1 MPHYHLV
8 AIVIIQCGCS
18 LQLFQ
23 PVLLKFQLYGVYYFM
38 VTWTLVAWLLRNVIY
53 SKLSFDVQTYLLGTL
68 FLFLSAT
75 SFLQLP
81 AWLHFHINIT
91 NCLPQCKVWTLIF
104 WGSKT
109 SRIWFQVVA
118 KKKWTLTIWE
128 SQTPNVQFQILKID
142 SLNISQI
149 KKVEHPIS
157 KFKLLTKKKTLNI

>member
-1 MPHYHLV
+1 MQF
-8 AIVIIQCGCS
+8 IIILWFLIG
-18 LQLFQ
+18 L
-23 PVLLKFQLYGVYYFM
+23 G
-38 VTWTLVAWLLRNVIY
+38 TLVAWLLRNVIY
-53 SKLSFDVQTYLLGTL
+53 SKLSFDVQTHLLGTL

-104 WGSKT
+104 WDSKT
-109 SRIWFQVVA
+109 PHIWFQIGKG
-118 KKKWTLTIWE
+118 KKNEHSQSE
-128 SQTPNVQFQILKID
+128 SQTPNVQFQNLKID

-157 KFKLLTKKKTLNI
+157 KYKLLRKKPLNI

>member
-1 MPHYHLV
+1 MEF
-8 AIVIIQCGCS
+8 IIIS
-18 LQLFQ
+18 W
-23 PVLLKFQLYGVYYFM
+23 LLIGLG
-38 VTWTLVAWLLRNVIY
+38 TLVAWLLRNVIY
-53 SKLSFDVQTYLLGTL
+53 SKLSFDVQTHLLGTL

-104 WGSKT
+104 WDSKT
-109 SRIWFQVVA
+109 PQIWFQIGKK

-128 SQTPNVQFQILKID
+128 SQTPNVQFQNLKID

-157 KFKLLTKKKTLNI
+157 KFKLLRKKPLNI

>member
-1 MPHYHLV
+1 MEF
-8 AIVIIQCGCS
+8 III
-18 LQLFQ
+18 LR
-23 PVLLKFQLYGVYYFM
+23 LLIGLG
-38 VTWTLVAWLLRNVIY
+38 TLVAWLLHNVIY

-104 WGSKT
+104 WDSKT
-109 SRIWFQVVA
+109 PQIWFQIG

-128 SQTPNVQFQILKID
+128 SQTPNVQFQNLKID

-157 KFKLLTKKKTLNI
+157 KFKFLRKKTLEYLKFDPIHWSLNVI

>member
-1 MPHYHLV
+1 MEF
-8 AIVIIQCGCS
+8 III
-18 LQLFQ
+18 LW
-23 PVLLKFQLYGVYYFM
+23 LLIGLG
-38 VTWTLVAWLLRNVIY
+38 TLVAWLLRNVIY

-104 WGSKT
+104 WDSKT
-109 SRIWFQVVA
+109 PQIFNYDIHNLRA
-118 KKKWTLTIWE
+118 KH
-128 SQTPNVQFQILKID
+128 QMFNFKID

-157 KFKLLTKKKTLNI
+157 KFKLLTKKKKLEHLKFDPIHWSLNVI

>member
-1 MPHYHLV
+1 MEL
-8 AIVIIQCGCS
+8 III
-18 LQLFQ
+18 LW
-23 PVLLKFQLYGVYYFM
+23 LLIGLG
-38 VTWTLVAWLLRNVIY
+38 TLVAWLLRNIIY

-104 WGSKT
+104 WDSKT
-109 SRIWFQVVA
+109 PHIWFQILT
-118 KKKWTLTIWE
+118 KKKNE
-128 SQTPNVQFQILKID
+128 HSQSERAKHQMFNFKID

-157 KFKLLTKKKTLNI
+157 KFKLLRKKPLNI

>member
-1 MPHYHLV
+1 MEF
-8 AIVIIQCGCS
+8 IIIS
-18 LQLFQ
+18 W
-23 PVLLKFQLYGVYYFM
+23 LLIGLG
-38 VTWTLVAWLLRNVIY
+38 TLVAWLLRNVIY
-53 SKLSFDVQTYLLGTL
+53 SKLSFDVQTYLLVLGTL

-104 WGSKT
+104 WDSKT
-109 SRIWFQVVA
+109 PQIWFQIGKK

-128 SQTPNVQFQILKID
+128 SQTPNVQFQNLKID
-142 SLNISQI
+142 SLHISQI

-157 KFKLLTKKKTLNI
+157 KFKLLRKKPLNI